1 MRVNRALAAVV
12 ACVALVGTAACE
24 SLDSG
29 TAVKDKS
36 GGKSAE
42 KTTAAASSED
52 EDDAPPPPPTPKP
65 DAKYGQSCDY
75 VLGDFSE
82 YSASGF
88 RFIADANLTN
98 TGNIGVVVSVKASW
112 TQVGT
117 KPIVMTKTIKV
128 PTGAK
133 RRVAF
138 TKQVGQNEID
148 LIQSADYN
156 HQCKVVA
163 TITDTFGEAS

>member
-1 MRVNRALAAVV
+1 MRIKALAAVA
-12 ACVALVGTAACE
+12 ACVALAGTTACE

-29 TAVKDKS
+29 TAAKDKTH
-36 GGKSAE
+36 KA
-42 KTTAAASSED
+42 AAASSSDTENT
-52 EDDAPPPPPTPKP
+52 EDDAPPPPPTPNP

-75 VLGDFSE
+75 VLGDFTD
-82 YSASGF
+82 YTATGF
-88 RFIADANLTN
+88 RFIADANITN
-98 TGNIGVVVSVKASW
+98 TGNVGVVVSVRASW

-117 KPIVMTKTIKV
+117 KPVTMTKTIKV

-163 TITDTFGEAS
+163 SITDTFGEPS

>member
-1 MRVNRALAAVV
+1 MKITHVIAALAAVV
-12 ACVALVGTAACE
+12 VLVGTTACE

-29 TAVKDKS
+29 TAAKDKT
-36 GGKSAE
+36 GK
-42 KTTAAASSED
+42 AAAKTSQSDAAEAAAPA
-52 EDDAPPPPPTPKP
+52 APPAPKP

-75 VLGDFSE
+75 VLGDFSD
-82 YSASGF
+82 YTATGF
-88 RFIADANLTN
+88 RFIADANITN
-98 TGNIGVVVSVKASW
+98 TGNVGVVVEVKASW

-117 KPIVMTKTIKV
+117 KPVVMTKTIKV

-133 RRVAF
+133 RRAAF

-156 HQCKVVA
+156 HQCKIIA
-163 TITDTFGEAS
+163 SITDTFGEAT